1 MPRPTE
7 SFLNALRSFDSF
19 LRCRW
24 STALDCYLIE
34 RKVSRGKPLAP
45 LVVANDE
52 TVQVLGEE
60 LRAEPSPLLRRELD
74 HRIRFMVEEYRA
86 AVEGYVIV
94 LEVPQ
99 NCLDERVFFTLWESD
114 IWRRG
119 GAEKVNTEID
129 ERQDAVPRK
138 SRAVWM
144 DEVRGRAKE
153 AFRYMNRV
161 RCVPEKFAHTA
172 PVGGMSVCD

>member
-7 SFLNALRSFDSF
+7 SFVNALRSFDSY

-45 LVVANDE
+45 HVVAQDE
-52 TVQVLGEE
+52 TVQELSEQ
-60 LRAEPSPLLRRELD
+60 LRAEPSPSLRRELD
-74 HRIRFMVEEYRA
+74 HRIRFMAEEYRA
-86 AVEGYVIV
+86 ACDGYIVV

-99 NCLDERVFFTLWESD
+99 NCLDQRVFFTLWESD

-119 GAEKVNTEID
+119 GADVVNAEID
-129 ERQDAVPRK
+129 ERMDAVPRK

-153 AFRYMNRV
+153 AYRYMNRV